1 MEAVEVFGEKDFLAC
16 CGSTRFAKEMASAA
30 PFASLQ
36 EAVDAATDI
45 WFNKDAILINQFL
58 NFSLQE
64 AHSYI
69 SIGLM
74 LVCSSTPIA
83 EAAFEPHV
91 GRWRWSKGEQSTAL
105 ATATDSTL
113 QELSDWN
120 SQYHEKFGFVF
131 LICASG
137 RSTPEILAELK
148 RRYQN
153 RPLAEFEIAAGEQ
166 MKIIELRLAK
176 LFSTKAEGASTTN
189 AQDIATKAGEDRVSI
204 IGAHLTTS
212 SEAPVAKPAGIP
224 VRTRPPITTHVLDV
238 ARGSPASGID
248 VRLEMW
254 RGNQACPTFGENETG
269 NWVFQGSSTTDKDGR
284 SGQLM
289 SIVDALNPGTYR
301 ISFNTGKYS
310 PEFVS
315 RISCSNPLSSGV
327 ESLATAV
334 AGGYLGSSWL
344 CSWSATMV
352 VKELQELIIIR
363 LAIWLKGWLCWPG
376 LEVVFSSTLSIIY
389 SAQLS
394 SEPAPTQFSRLSL
407 SQLNQFKKS
416 SISSRCSST
425 ALLTTPMV
433 VRESI
438 RRSVSSC

>member
-30 PFASLQ
+30 PFASHQ

-45 WFNKDAILINQFL
+45 WFNKVDINGWL
-58 NFSLQE
+58 E
-64 AHSYI
+64 AFAAHPQ
-69 SIGLM
+69 IGQSP
-74 LVCSSTPIA
+74 SSHHKSPTSA
-83 EAAFEPHV
+83 Q
-91 GRWRWSKGEQSTAL
+91 WSKGEQSTAL

-120 SQYHEKFGFVF
+120 SRYHEKFGFVF

-212 SEAPVAKPAGIP
+212 FEAPVAKPAGIP

-238 ARGSPASGID
+238 ARGSPASGVD

-254 RGNQACPTFGENETG
+254 RGNQACPTFGENDAG

-310 PEFVS
+310 PGGFFPFVS
-315 RISCSNPLSSGV
+315 I
-327 ESLATAV
+327 
-334 AGGYLGSSWL
+334 
-344 CSWSATMV
+344 
-352 VKELQELIIIR
+352 
-363 LAIWLKGWLCWPG
+363 
-376 LEVVFSSTLSIIY
+376 VF
-389 SAQLS
+389 
-394 SEPAPTQFSRLSL
+394 E
-407 SQLNQFKKS
+407 
-416 SISSRCSST
+416 
-425 ALLTTPMV
+425 
-433 VRESI
+433 VRESQKWEHFHVPLLFSPFSFTTY
-438 RRSVSSC
+438 RGS